1 VIEVN
6 SGPAHDAET
15 GARWDAA
22 TLMAVG
28 LCAAALSVIVAV
40 VGIGEGHLLHL
51 VTSHREHWTVS
62 AARTLT
68 VVGDPSALIVS
79 SLLAAAALYWCTHR
93 IVMALTPISAL
104 LVAGAVTKV
113 GKDLIGRARPP
124 LALHL
129 VVEGGN
135 STPSGHATDA
145 TAFFV
150 AIALVV
156 GMIAWAHPLVGRV
169 ASVVAVVFA
178 IGVGSSRL
186 ELGVH
191 WPLDVAAGWLL
202 GLGVAI
208 GVVEVG
214 AALDARLH
222 HYPTSGAPAKK
233 DEVVVV

>member
-1 VIEVN
+1 VN

-15 GARWDAA
+15 GARWNAA
-22 TLMAVG
+22 TLIVVG
-28 LCAAALSVIVAV
+28 LCAAALSVIVGVAD
-40 VGIGEGHLLHL
+40 IGEGHVLHL

-62 AARTLT
+62 AARTVT
-68 VVGDPSALIVS
+68 VVGDPPVLIVS
-79 SLLAAAALYWCTHR
+79 SLLAAAALYWWTHR
-93 IVMALTPISAL
+93 IVIALTPLAAL

-135 STPSGHATDA
+135 STPSGHATES

-156 GMIAWAHPLVGRV
+156 AMIAWAHPRVGRV
-169 ASVVAVVFA
+169 ASVVAVLLA
-178 IGVGSSRL
+178 IGIGSSRL

-191 WPLDVAAGWLL
+191 WPLDVAAGWVL

-208 GVVEVG
+208 GVVELG
-214 AALDARLH
+214 AALDGRLH
-222 HYPTSGAPAKK
+222 HYPTPGAPAKK